1 MGTIVNNKVKATK
14 TPVVT
19 DSATAIFTNKDDKIL
34 RLKTLILTNTTSAR
48 VSLKLFDYDGANGDA
63 TATAWVIPQIYV
75 DAYDTV
81 TLKEGEDWE
90 RLEFAWGIYGIAS
103 AATSIE
109 AYVDG
114 EYI

>member
-14 TPVVT
+14 VPVVT
-19 DSATAIFTNKDDKIL
+19 NTATEIFTNKDDKIL
-34 RLKTLILTNTTSAR
+34 RLKTIILSNTTSSR
-48 VSLKLFDYDGANGDA
+48 VSLKLYDYDGTNGDA
-63 TATAWVIPQIYV
+63 TAANWVLPQIYI
-75 DAYDTV
+75 DATDTV
-81 TLKEGEDWE
+81 TLREGIDFE
-90 RLEFAWGIYGIAS
+90 RIEFAWGIYGIAS